1 MQWGINPGF
10 HACTRPTDYTP
21 ALRYMNYSS
30 QTTREE
36 AETEYTA
43 QRKTLRYKC
52 LGSSHINQVLISK
65 PGENLWLQAWLN
77 CVTTLSDQSV
87 GDKNNDGTKRP
98 TGGLTCSQ
106 RSVPL
111 MFLWSCVFQNH
122 RRYQKPSS
130 QEQASEVS
138 GSGLEGTSLVLSRHH
153 VVKGQQLSSLS
164 FAYSGKC
171 TGRHT
176 GNGYLAGKYLSWL
189 FAP

>member
-1 MQWGINPGF
+1 
-10 HACTRPTDYTP
+10 
-21 ALRYMNYSS
+21 MNSSS

-52 LGSSHINQVLISK
+52 LRSSQINQVLISE

-77 CVTTLSDQSV
+77 CVTILSDQSV
-87 GDKNNDGTKRP
+87 GDMNSDGTKRP
-98 TGGLTCSQ
+98 IGGLTYSQ
-106 RSVPL
+106 SSMRPR
-111 MFLWSCVFQNH
+111 FLWSCVFQNY
-122 RRYQKPSS
+122 RRYQKSSS

-138 GSGLEGTSLVLSRHH
+138 GSGLEETSLVLSRHH

-164 FAYSGKC
+164 FAYSRRS
-171 TGRHT
+171 TGCHT